1 MFFGGERRDRRCG
14 GSSKFK
20 GVNMAHA
27 GSLEEGVRGNNCHE
41 QLLMCGIQSFSD
53 KKDIITSL
61 VSALDSMCTALS
73 KLNTEVACIA
83 VHEESMFVLGTEK
96 GKVFLNARRELQK
109 EFVKYCTNW
118 NAQLREMEM
127 LKMVADHGRN
137 VQRDL
142 PDPMADVYVLRKMVE
157 EVFAV
162 LYSEALEKSS
172 IVPVPYEKILKDP
185 PFIVVHGLPDGV
197 CFKRPS
203 EYEAH
208 TLKRI
213 LERSNRIRFTVK
225 RSFVEDLQEQ
235 RTCVELDQEIQPGKS
250 TCDFNRESPVAK
262 LSNQDPSNVRT
273 PPQFLYDLPGSR
285 IPVDLNQDLLAT
297 RPTTNFNR
305 ELSPTGASIVMDSN
319 KLPPA
324 RDCADD
330 TGKEGPS
337 GEKSR
342 MLKRKEKEAMQESDC
357 GKNTTGFIGEFS
369 NISQHAHVSKR
380 LLFSIVHDK
389 AEKWN
394 LYIKETEDINILRE
408 CVQILFNSRYA
419 EALGL
424 DHMVPVPYRKIACD
438 PEAVEIIG
446 IPEGIPFKR
455 PCTYGVPK
463 LKRILE
469 SRHKVRFVI
478 KRMFDERVLTG
489 NKQGSKQDGHSPLDE
504 EAHRTMTVDMAPN
517 NHICRS
523 VKMKE
528 SELGPSIDL
537 STLKKVKTEPE
548 DSEIIQITVQDPNAA
563 SEDLSENPTNKAT
576 SKEPKVLAESPSD
589 AEPDKVANQEEQHT
603 VMEEE
608 WNEKIGQLRKQVENL
623 FNRKYGEAIGFS
635 DPVTIPYLKFQ
646 SHPEDLFVDGLPEG
660 IPFRKPNCFGI
671 SNLQKILEV
680 SESIQFIIKRPQL
693 LLEEVQE
700 PCKERMDTGAATQES
715 HDCVKDEATQLKR
728 EIQPVLETPGKAPVK
743 QLTNSDGNKSN
754 NSLNIIEVTI
764 PENYDA
770 KLTRVDIANN
780 LREQVQDLFNR
791 KYGEALGIKY
801 PVQVPYK
808 RIKSN
813 PGSVIIEGLPPGI
826 PFRKPCTFG
835 SQNLERILA
844 VADKIKFTITRP
856 FQGLIPKPGLHI
868 HQPYPQ
874 PVPLA
879 ACVPAKEL
887 QDPQKAKYC
896 WKSEIKTE
904 NAGNAQLVRQHLWR
918 EEAPRRITSL
928 EKAYAALQEDEE
940 ANRLGEKV
948 ILREQ
953 VKELFNEKYGEAL
966 GLNRPVLVPYKLIRD
981 NPGAVEVTGLP
992 DDILFRNPTTYDL
1005 SRLEKILK
1013 ARDRIGMI
1021 IKSQL
1026 QPFAEIC
1033 NEASKSVC
1041 KQEAVHKRKRRR
1053 VSEGSIVPSSSNV
1066 EAGASPNP
1074 VSLVQWPMYLV
1085 DYGAVNMQIQGPV
1098 NF

>member
-1 MFFGGERRDRRCG
+1 
-14 GSSKFK
+14 
-20 GVNMAHA
+20 MAHI
-27 GSLEEGVRGNNCHE
+27 GSLEEGARSNNCHE
-41 QLLMCGIQSFSD
+41 QLLRCGVQSFSD

-73 KLNTEVACIA
+73 KLNTEVTCIA
-83 VHEESMFVLGTEK
+83 VHEETMFVLGTEK
-96 GKVFLNARRELQK
+96 GKLFLNARRELQK

-127 LKMVADHGRN
+127 LKMVAENGRN
-137 VQRDL
+137 VQKDS

-185 PFIVVHGLPDGV
+185 PSIIVHGLPDGV
-197 CFKRPS
+197 SFKRPS

-225 RSFVEDLQEQ
+225 RPCDEDIQELRTRVEQDRE
-235 RTCVELDQEIQPGKS
+235 TQPGKS

-262 LSNQDPSNVRT
+262 LSIQDASNERT

-285 IPVDLNQDLLAT
+285 IPLNLNQDLLTT
-297 RPTTNFNR
+297 RPTTNFNH
-305 ELSPTGASIVMDSN
+305 ELSPTGASVMMDSN

-330 TGKEGPS
+330 T
-337 GEKSR
+337 
-342 MLKRKEKEAMQESDC
+342 
-357 GKNTTGFIGEFS
+357 
-369 NISQHAHVSKR
+369 
-380 LLFSIVHDK
+380 
-389 AEKWN
+389 EKWN

-469 SRHKVRFVI
+469 ARHNVRFVI

-489 NKQGSKQDGHSPLDE
+489 TKYTREGFKQDGHSPLDE
-504 EAHRTMTVDMAPN
+504 ESHRTMTLDMAPK

-528 SELGPSIDL
+528 GETGASIDL
-537 STLKKVKTEPE
+537 STMKQVKTEPE
-548 DSEIIQITVQDPNAA
+548 DSEIIQITVQDPNNA
-563 SEDLSENPTNKAT
+563 SEDLSENLSDKST
-576 SKEPKVLAESPSD
+576 SEELDMLLESPSD
-589 AEPDKVANQEEQHT
+589 AAQDNISNHEEQHM
-603 VMEEE
+603 VKEE
-608 WNEKIGQLRKQVENL
+608 WNEKIIQLRKQVENL
-623 FNRKYGEAIGFS
+623 FNRKYGEATGFS
-635 DPVTIPYLKFQ
+635 DPVKIPYLKFQ
-646 SHPEDLFVDGLPEG
+646 SHPEELFVDGLPEG
-660 IPFRKPNCFGI
+660 IPFRRPNCFGI
-671 SNLQKILEV
+671 TKLEKILEA
-680 SESIQFIIKRPQL
+680 SEAIQFIIKRPQL
-693 LLEEVQE
+693 LLEEDQE
-700 PCKERMDTGAATQES
+700 SCKERKNTIVATQES
-715 HDCVKDEATQLKR
+715 RDCLKDETTQLKR
-728 EIQPVLETPGKAPVK
+728 QIQAETPDKTTVK
-743 QLTNSDGNKSN
+743 HLTNLDGNKSN

-764 PENYDA
+764 PETYDA

-856 FQGLIPKPGLHI
+856 FQGLIPKPGLHT
-868 HQPYPQ
+868 HQSYPH
-874 PVPLA
+874 PVPLT
-879 ACVPAKEL
+879 ACAPTKEF

-904 NAGNAQLVRQHLWR
+904 NAGNTQRK

-953 VKELFNEKYGEAL
+953 VKELFNEKYGDAL

-981 NPGAVEVTGLP
+981 NPDAIEVTGLP

-1013 ARDRIGMI
+1013 ARDRIRMI
-1021 IKSQL
+1021 IKNQL

-1033 NEASKSVC
+1033 NEASKSAS
-1041 KQEAVHKRKRRR
+1041 KQDAMHKRKRRR
-1053 VSEGSIVPSSSNV
+1053 VSEGNIVPSSSNL
-1066 EAGASPNP
+1066 EAGVSPNP

>member
-1 MFFGGERRDRRCG
+1 
-14 GSSKFK
+14 
-20 GVNMAHA
+20 MAQR
-27 GSLEEGVRGNNCHE
+27 GNLEEGARSNNCHE
-41 QLLMCGIQSFSD
+41 QLLTRGVQSLSD
-53 KKDIITSL
+53 KKDIITCL

-73 KLNTEVACIA
+73 KLNAEVACIA
-83 VHEESMFVLGTEK
+83 VHDESTFVLGTEK

-109 EFVKYCTNW
+109 EFVKYCASW
-118 NAQLREMEM
+118 NAQLRGMEM
-127 LKMVADHGRN
+127 LKMVAENGRN
-137 VQRDL
+137 MQRDSL
-142 PDPMADVYVLRKMVE
+142 DPMSDVYVLRKMVE

-162 LYSEALEKSS
+162 LYSEALEKST

-185 PFIVVHGLPDGV
+185 PSIIVHGLPDGI

-225 RSFVEDLQEQ
+225 RSLDEDIQEL
-235 RTCVELDQEIQPGKS
+235 RNCVELNREIQPGKS
-250 TCDFNRESPVAK
+250 VSDFNRESPMAK
-262 LSNQDPSNVRT
+262 LSNHDTSNVRT
-273 PPQFLYDLPGSR
+273 PPQFLYELPGSR
-285 IPVDLNQDLLAT
+285 IPLDLNQELLTA
-297 RPTTNFNR
+297 RPTTNFNH
-305 ELSPTGASIVMDSN
+305 ELSPTGASVVMDSK

-330 TGKEGPS
+330 TGK
-337 GEKSR
+337 
-342 MLKRKEKEAMQESDC
+342 
-357 GKNTTGFIGEFS
+357 NTTGFIGELS
-369 NISQHAHVSKR
+369 NISQHSHVSKR

-438 PEAVEIIG
+438 PDAVEIIG

-469 SRHKVRFVI
+469 ARHKVRFVI

-489 NKQGSKQDGHSPLDE
+489 TKYIREGSKQEGHSPLDE
-504 EAHRTMTVDMAPN
+504 ESHRVMAIDMNPT
-517 NHICRS
+517 NHVCRS
-523 VKMKE
+523 MKIKE
-528 SELGPSIDL
+528 SETGTSLDL

-548 DSEIIQITVQDPNAA
+548 DAEIIQITVQDANT
-563 SEDLSENPTNKAT
+563 SLDDLSENLSDK
-576 SKEPKVLAESPSD
+576 SSSDEPDILVASPSD
-589 AEPDKVANQEEQHT
+589 SVQDDVSNHKDQHV

-608 WNEKIGQLRKQVENL
+608 WKIVQLRKQVENL
-623 FNRKYGEAIGFS
+623 FNRKYAEAMGFS
-635 DPVTIPYLKFQ
+635 DPVKVPYMKFQ
-646 SHPEDLFVDGLPEG
+646 SHPEDLFVDGLPDG
-660 IPFRKPNCFGI
+660 ISFRAPSCFGI
-671 SNLQKILEV
+671 SKLQKILEV
-680 SESIQFIIKRPQL
+680 SENIRFIIKRPQL
-693 LLEEVQE
+693 LLSEVQDM
-700 PCKERMDTGAATQES
+700 CKERTSSGGRRKLEHPEEIHSVTGRTCKLHTDSTEVSPQEPRDS
-715 HDCVKDEATQLKR
+715 VKDEAMQLKR
-728 EIQPVLETPGKAPVK
+728 QIQTGSPLGSRMVCFHSSSEVPDEANAGLVDSATEIPDKATVK
-743 QLTNSDGNKSN
+743 HLTTSDGNKSN

-856 FQGLIPKPGLHI
+856 FQGLIPKP
-868 HQPYPQ
+868 
-874 PVPLA
+874 
-879 ACVPAKEL
+879 
-887 QDPQKAKYC
+887 
-896 WKSEIKTE
+896 
-904 NAGNAQLVRQHLWR
+904 
-918 EEAPRRITSL
+918 APRRITSL

-981 NPGAVEVTGLP
+981 NPEAIEVTGLP
-992 DDILFRNPTTYDL
+992 DDVAFRNPTTYDL
-1005 SRLEKILK
+1005 NRLEKILK
-1013 ARDRIGMI
+1013 VRDRIRMI

-1033 NEASKSVC
+1033 NEASKSAS
-1041 KQEAVHKRKRRR
+1041 KPEAVHKRKRRR
-1053 VSEGSIVPSSSNV
+1053 VSEGNIIPSSSNM
-1066 EAGASPNP
+1066 EAGVSSNP

>member
-1 MFFGGERRDRRCG
+1 
-14 GSSKFK
+14 
-20 GVNMAHA
+20 MAHI
-27 GSLEEGVRGNNCHE
+27 GSLEEGARSNNCHE
-41 QLLMCGIQSFSD
+41 QLLMCGVQSFSD

-83 VHEESMFVLGTEK
+83 VHEETMFVLGTEK
-96 GKVFLNARRELQK
+96 GKLFLNARRELQK

-127 LKMVADHGRN
+127 LKMVTDNGRN
-137 VQRDL
+137 VQRDS
-142 PDPMADVYVLRKMVE
+142 PDPMADIYVLRKMVE

-172 IVPVPYEKILKDP
+172 IVPVPYEKILRDP
-185 PFIVVHGLPDGV
+185 PSIMVHGLPDGV
-197 CFKRPS
+197 SFKRPS

-225 RSFVEDLQEQ
+225 RSFDEDLQEL
-235 RTCVELDQEIQPGKS
+235 RTRVDQDREIQPGKS

-262 LSNQDPSNVRT
+262 LANQDTSNVRT

-285 IPVDLNQDLLAT
+285 IPLDLNQDLLAT
-297 RPTTNFNR
+297 RPTTNFNHD
-305 ELSPTGASIVMDSN
+305 LSHTGASIVMDSN

-330 TGKEGPS
+330 T
-337 GEKSR
+337 
-342 MLKRKEKEAMQESDC
+342 
-357 GKNTTGFIGEFS
+357 
-369 NISQHAHVSKR
+369 
-380 LLFSIVHDK
+380 
-389 AEKWN
+389 EKWN

-469 SRHKVRFVI
+469 ARHKVRFVI

-489 NKQGSKQDGHSPLDE
+489 TKYIREGSKPDSQSPVDE
-504 EAHRTMTVDMAPN
+504 EPHRTTTLDVAPK

-523 VKMKE
+523 MKMKE
-528 SELGPSIDL
+528 SETGTSIDL
-537 STLKKVKTEPE
+537 STMKKVKTEPE
-548 DSEIIQITVQDPNAA
+548 DSEIIQITVQDPNTA
-563 SEDLSENPTNKAT
+563 SEDLSENLSDKST
-576 SKEPKVLAESPSD
+576 SEEPSVLLESPLD
-589 AEPDKVANQEEQHT
+589 AAQDNVSNHEDQHM
-603 VMEEE
+603 VLKEE
-608 WNEKIGQLRKQVENL
+608 WNEKILQLRKQVENL
-623 FNRKYGEAIGFS
+623 FNRKYGEAMGFS
-635 DPVTIPYLKFQ
+635 DPVKIPYLKFQ
-646 SHPEDLFVDGLPEG
+646 SHPEELFVDGLPEG
-660 IPFRKPNCFGI
+660 IPFRRPNCFGI
-671 SNLQKILEV
+671 SKLQKILEA
-680 SESIQFIIKRPQL
+680 SEGIHFIIKRPQL
-693 LLEEVQE
+693 LLEGQE
-700 PCKERMDTGAATQES
+700 SCKEKKNTVATTQES
-715 HDCVKDEATQLKR
+715 HDCLKDEATQLKR
-728 EIQPVLETPGKAPVK
+728 QIQTETPDKTTVK
-743 QLTNSDGNKSN
+743 HLTNSDGNKSN

-856 FQGLIPKPGLHI
+856 FQGLIPKPGLHT
-868 HQPYPQ
+868 HQPYPH

-879 ACVPAKEL
+879 ACIPPKEF
-887 QDPQKAKYC
+887 QDPQKPKYC

-904 NAGNAQLVRQHLWR
+904 NAGNPQRK

-981 NPGAVEVTGLP
+981 NPDAVEVTGLP

-1013 ARDRIGMI
+1013 VRDRIRMT

-1033 NEASKSVC
+1033 NEASKSAS
-1041 KQEAVHKRKRRR
+1041 KQDAVHKRKRRR
-1053 VSEGSIVPSSSNV
+1053 VSEGNIVPSSSNM
-1066 EAGASPNP
+1066 EAGVSPNP

>member
-1 MFFGGERRDRRCG
+1 
-14 GSSKFK
+14 
-20 GVNMAHA
+20 MAHI
-27 GSLEEGVRGNNCHE
+27 GSLEEGARSNNCHDH
-41 QLLMCGIQSFSD
+41 LQSFRD

-83 VHEESMFVLGTEK
+83 VHEETMFVLGTEK
-96 GKVFLNARRELQK
+96 GKLFLNARRELQK
-109 EFVKYCTNW
+109 EFVKYCTANW
-118 NAQLREMEM
+118 NAHLREMEM
-127 LKMVADHGRN
+127 LKMVTDNGRS
-137 VQRDL
+137 VQRDSL
-142 PDPMADVYVLRKMVE
+142 DPMTDVFVLRKMVE

-185 PFIVVHGLPDGV
+185 PSVVVHGLPDGV
-197 CFKRPS
+197 SFKRPS

-213 LERSNRIRFTVK
+213 LERSNRIRFILK
-225 RSFVEDLQEQ
+225 RSIDEDLQEV
-235 RTCVELDQEIQPGKS
+235 RTHVDRDREIQPGKS

-262 LSNQDPSNVRT
+262 VSNQDASNGRT

-285 IPVDLNQDLLAT
+285 IPLDLNQDLLT
-297 RPTTNFNR
+297 MRPTANLNHG
-305 ELSPTGASIVMDSN
+305 LSPTGASIMMDSN
-319 KLPPA
+319 KLTPA

-330 TGKEGPS
+330 TGK
-337 GEKSR
+337 
-342 MLKRKEKEAMQESDC
+342 
-357 GKNTTGFIGEFS
+357 NTTGFIGELS
-369 NISQHAHVSKR
+369 NISQHSHVSKR

-469 SRHKVRFVI
+469 ARHKVRFVI

-489 NKQGSKQDGHSPLDE
+489 NKYIRDGSKPDSHSPLDE
-504 EAHRTMTVDMAPN
+504 ESHRTIALDMTPK

-528 SELGPSIDL
+528 GETGASIDL
-537 STLKKVKTEPE
+537 STMKKVKTEPE
-548 DSEIIQITVQDPNAA
+548 DSEIIQITVQDPHTT
-563 SEDLSENPTNKAT
+563 SEDISENLSAKSP
-576 SKEPKVLAESPSD
+576 SEEPSILLESPSD
-589 AEPDKVANQEEQHT
+589 AAQDNASNHEDQH
-603 VMEEE
+603 VLVKEE
-608 WNEKIGQLRKQVENL
+608 WNEKITQLRKQVEIL
-623 FNRKYGEAIGFS
+623 FDRKYGEAMGLS
-635 DPVTIPYLKFQ
+635 DPVKIPYLKFQ
-646 SHPEDLFVDGLPEG
+646 SHPEELLVDGLPDG
-660 IPFRKPNCFGI
+660 IPFRRPNCFGI
-671 SNLQKILEV
+671 SKLQKILEA
-680 SESIQFIIKRPQL
+680 SEGIQFIIKKPQL
-693 LLEEVQE
+693 LLEGQESCKEKKNAVATTQE
-700 PCKERMDTGAATQES
+700 PRDY
-715 HDCVKDEATQLKR
+715 VKGEATQLKR
-728 EIQPVLETPGKAPVK
+728 QIQTETPDKTTVK
-743 QLTNSDGNKSN
+743 YLTNSDGNKVN

-856 FQGLIPKPGLHI
+856 FQGLIPKPGLHT
-868 HQPYPQ
+868 HQPYPH

-887 QDPQKAKYC
+887 QDPQKAKCC

-904 NAGNAQLVRQHLWR
+904 NAGNTQRN

-981 NPGAVEVTGLP
+981 NPDAIEVTGLP

-1005 SRLEKILK
+1005 SRLEKILTV
-1013 ARDRIGMI
+1013 RDRIRMT

-1033 NEASKSVC
+1033 NEASKSAS
-1041 KQEAVHKRKRRR
+1041 KQDAVHKRKRRR
-1053 VSEGSIVPSSSNV
+1053 VSEGSIVPSSSNM
-1066 EAGASPNP
+1066 EAGVSPNP
-1074 VSLVQWPMYLV
+1074 VPLVQWPMYLV

>member
-1 MFFGGERRDRRCG
+1 
-14 GSSKFK
+14 
-20 GVNMAHA
+20 MAHI
-27 GSLEEGVRGNNCHE
+27 GSLEEGARSNNCHE
-41 QLLMCGIQSFSD
+41 QLLMCGVQSFSD

-83 VHEESMFVLGTEK
+83 VHEETMFVLGTEK
-96 GKVFLNARRELQK
+96 GKLFLNARRELQK

-127 LKMVADHGRN
+127 LKMVTDNGRN
-137 VQRDL
+137 VQRDS
-142 PDPMADVYVLRKMVE
+142 PDPMADIYVLRKMVE

-172 IVPVPYEKILKDP
+172 IVPVPYEKILRDP
-185 PFIVVHGLPDGV
+185 PSIMVHGLPDGV
-197 CFKRPS
+197 SFKRPS

-225 RSFVEDLQEQ
+225 RSFDEDLQEL
-235 RTCVELDQEIQPGKS
+235 RTRVDQDREIQPGKS

-262 LSNQDPSNVRT
+262 LANQDTSNVRT

-285 IPVDLNQDLLAT
+285 IPLDLNQDLLAT
-297 RPTTNFNR
+297 RPTTNFNHD
-305 ELSPTGASIVMDSN
+305 LSHTGASIVMDSN

-330 TGKEGPS
+330 TGKS
-337 GEKSR
+337 
-342 MLKRKEKEAMQESDC
+342 
-357 GKNTTGFIGEFS
+357 TTGFIGELS
-369 NISQHAHVSKR
+369 NISQHSHVSKR
-380 LLFSIVHDK
+380 LLFSIIHDK

-469 SRHKVRFVI
+469 ARHKVRFVI

-489 NKQGSKQDGHSPLDE
+489 TKYIREGSKPDSQSPVDE
-504 EAHRTMTVDMAPN
+504 EPHRTTTLDVAPK

-523 VKMKE
+523 MKMKE
-528 SELGPSIDL
+528 SETGTSIDL
-537 STLKKVKTEPE
+537 STMKKVKTEPE
-548 DSEIIQITVQDPNAA
+548 DSEIIQITVQDPNTA
-563 SEDLSENPTNKAT
+563 SEDLSENLSDKST
-576 SKEPKVLAESPSD
+576 SEEPSVLLESPLD
-589 AEPDKVANQEEQHT
+589 AAQDNVSNHEDQHM
-603 VMEEE
+603 VLKEE
-608 WNEKIGQLRKQVENL
+608 WNEKILQLRKQVENL
-623 FNRKYGEAIGFS
+623 FNRKYGEAMGFS
-635 DPVTIPYLKFQ
+635 DPVKIPYLKFQ
-646 SHPEDLFVDGLPEG
+646 SHPEELFVDGLPEG
-660 IPFRKPNCFGI
+660 IPFRRPNCFGI
-671 SNLQKILEV
+671 SKLQKILEA
-680 SESIQFIIKRPQL
+680 SEGIHFIIKRPQL
-693 LLEEVQE
+693 LLEGQE
-700 PCKERMDTGAATQES
+700 SCKEKKNTVATTQES
-715 HDCVKDEATQLKR
+715 HDCLKDEATQLKR
-728 EIQPVLETPGKAPVK
+728 QIQTETPDKTTVK
-743 QLTNSDGNKSN
+743 HLTNSDGNKSN

-856 FQGLIPKPGLHI
+856 FQGLIPKP
-868 HQPYPQ
+868 
-874 PVPLA
+874 
-879 ACVPAKEL
+879 
-887 QDPQKAKYC
+887 
-896 WKSEIKTE
+896 
-904 NAGNAQLVRQHLWR
+904 
-918 EEAPRRITSL
+918 APRRITSL

-981 NPGAVEVTGLP
+981 NPDAVEVTGLP

-1013 ARDRIGMI
+1013 VRDRIRMT

-1033 NEASKSVC
+1033 NEASKSAS
-1041 KQEAVHKRKRRR
+1041 KQDAVHKRKRRR
-1053 VSEGSIVPSSSNV
+1053 VSEGNIVPSSSNM
-1066 EAGASPNP
+1066 EAGVSPNP

>member
-1 MFFGGERRDRRCG
+1 
-14 GSSKFK
+14 
-20 GVNMAHA
+20 MAHI
-27 GSLEEGVRGNNCHE
+27 GSLEEGARSNNCHE
-41 QLLMCGIQSFSD
+41 QLLMCGVQSFSD

-83 VHEESMFVLGTEK
+83 VHEETMFVLGTEK
-96 GKVFLNARRELQK
+96 GKLFLNARRELQK

-127 LKMVADHGRN
+127 LKMVTDNGRN
-137 VQRDL
+137 VQRDS
-142 PDPMADVYVLRKMVE
+142 PDPMADIYVLRKMVE

-172 IVPVPYEKILKDP
+172 IVPVPYEKILRDP
-185 PFIVVHGLPDGV
+185 PSIMVHGLPDGV
-197 CFKRPS
+197 SFKRPS

-225 RSFVEDLQEQ
+225 RSFDEDLQEL
-235 RTCVELDQEIQPGKS
+235 RTRVDQDREIQPGKS

-262 LSNQDPSNVRT
+262 LANQDTSNVRT

-285 IPVDLNQDLLAT
+285 IPLDLNQDLLAT
-297 RPTTNFNR
+297 RPTTNFNHD
-305 ELSPTGASIVMDSN
+305 LSHTGASIVMDSN

-330 TGKEGPS
+330 T
-337 GEKSR
+337 
-342 MLKRKEKEAMQESDC
+342 
-357 GKNTTGFIGEFS
+357 
-369 NISQHAHVSKR
+369 
-380 LLFSIVHDK
+380 
-389 AEKWN
+389 EKWN

-469 SRHKVRFVI
+469 ARHKVRFVI
-478 KRMFDERVLTG
+478 KRMFDERVLTEG
-489 NKQGSKQDGHSPLDE
+489 PCYDWSFEPQQSFGTKYIREGSKPDSQSPVDE
-504 EAHRTMTVDMAPN
+504 EPHRTTTLDVAPK

-523 VKMKE
+523 MKMKE
-528 SELGPSIDL
+528 SETGTSIDL
-537 STLKKVKTEPE
+537 STMKKVKTEPE
-548 DSEIIQITVQDPNAA
+548 DSEIIQITVQDPNTA
-563 SEDLSENPTNKAT
+563 SEDLSENLSDKST
-576 SKEPKVLAESPSD
+576 SEEPSVLLESPLD
-589 AEPDKVANQEEQHT
+589 AAQDNVSNHEDQHM
-603 VMEEE
+603 VLKEE
-608 WNEKIGQLRKQVENL
+608 WNEKILQLRKQVENL
-623 FNRKYGEAIGFS
+623 FNRKYGEAMGFS
-635 DPVTIPYLKFQ
+635 DPVKIPYLKFQ
-646 SHPEDLFVDGLPEG
+646 SHPEELFVDGLPEG
-660 IPFRKPNCFGI
+660 IPFRRPNCFGI
-671 SNLQKILEV
+671 SKLQKILEA
-680 SESIQFIIKRPQL
+680 SEGIHFIIKRPQL
-693 LLEEVQE
+693 LLEGQE
-700 PCKERMDTGAATQES
+700 SCKEKKNTVATTQES
-715 HDCVKDEATQLKR
+715 HDCLKDEATQLKR
-728 EIQPVLETPGKAPVK
+728 QIQTETPDKTTVK
-743 QLTNSDGNKSN
+743 HLTNSDGNKSN

-856 FQGLIPKPGLHI
+856 FQGLIPKPGLHT
-868 HQPYPQ
+868 HQPYPH

-879 ACVPAKEL
+879 ACIPPKEF
-887 QDPQKAKYC
+887 QDPQKPKYC

-904 NAGNAQLVRQHLWR
+904 NAGNPQRK

-981 NPGAVEVTGLP
+981 NPDAVEVTGLP

-1013 ARDRIGMI
+1013 VRDRIRMT

-1033 NEASKSVC
+1033 NEASKSAS
-1041 KQEAVHKRKRRR
+1041 KQDAVHKRKRRR
-1053 VSEGSIVPSSSNV
+1053 VSEGNIVPSSSNM
-1066 EAGASPNP
+1066 EAGVSPNP

>member
-1 MFFGGERRDRRCG
+1 MANVGNLEDRGR
-14 GSSKFK
+14 
-20 GVNMAHA
+20 ND
-27 GSLEEGVRGNNCHE
+27 
-41 QLLMCGIQSFSD
+41 QLLMCGVQSFSER
-53 KKDIITSL
+53 KDIISSL
-61 VSALDSMCTALS
+61 VSALDSMCKALS
-73 KLNTEVACIA
+73 KLNAEVACIA
-83 VHEESMFVLGTEK
+83 VHEESTFVLGTEK
-96 GKVFLNARRELQK
+96 GRVFLNARRELQK
-109 EFVKYCTNW
+109 EFVKYCTANW

-127 LKMVADHGRN
+127 LKMVTDNGRN
-137 VQRDL
+137 VQRDS
-142 PDPMADVYVLRKMVE
+142 PDPMADIYVLRKMVE

-162 LYSEALEKSS
+162 LYSEALGKAS
-172 IVPVPYEKILKDP
+172 IVPVPYEKILRDSAP
-185 PFIVVHGLPDGV
+185 ILVHGLPEGV
-197 CFKRPS
+197 SFKRPT

-225 RSFVEDLQEQ
+225 RPFEDSVRET
-235 RTCVELDQEIQPGKS
+235 RFCAEPSWETSAGKS
-250 TCDFNRESPVAK
+250 S
-262 LSNQDPSNVRT
+262 SDPSPENPATKQSNCDSSTART
-273 PPQFLYDLPGSR
+273 PPQFLYDFPGSR
-285 IPVDLNQDLLAT
+285 IPLDLNQDFLAL
-297 RPTTNFNR
+297 R
-305 ELSPTGASIVMDSN
+305 SSGSSAASEPRSSTATDGT
-319 KLPPA
+319 KLTPA

-330 TGKEGPS
+330 TGKKTS
-337 GEKSR
+337 GF
-342 MLKRKEKEAMQESDC
+342 
-357 GKNTTGFIGEFS
+357 NGELN
-369 NISQHAHVSKR
+369 NISQHSHVSKW

-438 PEAVEIIG
+438 PEAVDIIG

-469 SRHKVRFVI
+469 ARHKIRFVI
-478 KRMFDERVLTG
+478 KRMFDERVLTEG
-489 NKQGSKQDGHSPLDE
+489 PCYDRGFEPQHSVGAKYIRDVSKQDSRSTSDE
-504 EAHRTMTVDMAPN
+504 ETHRTALDLGFG
-517 NHICRS
+517 NHGCWS
-523 VKMKE
+523 VKVKE
-528 SELGPSIDL
+528 SEPGPSLDL
-537 STLKKVKTEPE
+537 LSMKRVKTEPE
-548 DSEIIQITVQDPNAA
+548 DAEIIQITVQDPSAG
-563 SEDLSENPTNKAT
+563 SEDLSESLSDKST
-576 SKEPKVLAESPSD
+576 SE
-589 AEPDKVANQEEQHT
+589 EPDLLLDTHSDLAQDDVSSHEDLQMTVEED
-603 VMEEE
+603 
-608 WNEKIGQLRKQVENL
+608 WNEKIVQLRKQVENL
-623 FNRKYGEAIGFS
+623 FSRKYGEAMGFP
-635 DPVTIPYLKFQ
+635 DPVKVPYLKFQ
-646 SHPEDLFVDGLPEG
+646 SHPEDLCVDGLPDG
-660 IPFRKPNCFGI
+660 IPFRRPSCLGTSK
-671 SNLQKILEV
+671 LQKILA
-680 SESIQFIIKRPQL
+680 ESDNIQFVIKRPEL
-693 LLEEVQE
+693 LLEEDTE
-700 PCKERMDTGAATQES
+700 SSKERTSAAAVTVPKKERECVREETTQGNRQSCSDKADKAE
-715 HDCVKDEATQLKR
+715 VKPLC
-728 EIQPVLETPGKAPVK
+728 
-743 QLTNSDGNKSN
+743 NSDGIKSN
-754 NSLNIIEVTI
+754 NSLNSIEVTI
-764 PENYDA
+764 PETFDA

-856 FQGLIPKPGLHI
+856 FQGLIPKP
-868 HQPYPQ
+868 
-874 PVPLA
+874 
-879 ACVPAKEL
+879 
-887 QDPQKAKYC
+887 
-896 WKSEIKTE
+896 
-904 NAGNAQLVRQHLWR
+904 
-918 EEAPRRITSL
+918 APRRITSL

-981 NPGAVEVTGLP
+981 NPEAIEVTGLP
-992 DDILFRNPTTYDL
+992 DEILFRNPTTYDL

-1013 ARDRIGMI
+1013 ARDRIRMI

-1033 NEASKSVC
+1033 NEASKSAS
-1041 KQEAVHKRKRRR
+1041 KQDTAHRRKRRR
-1053 VSEGSIVPSSSNV
+1053 VSEGNIVPSSSGV
-1066 EAGASPNP
+1066 EPGAPPNP

-1098 NF
+1098 NY

>member
-1 MFFGGERRDRRCG
+1 
-14 GSSKFK
+14 
-20 GVNMAHA
+20 VNMAHI
-27 GSLEEGVRGNNCHE
+27 GSLEEGTRSNNCHE
-41 QLLMCGIQSFSD
+41 QLLMCGVQSFSD

-83 VHEESMFVLGTEK
+83 VHEETMYVLGTEK
-96 GKVFLNARRELQK
+96 GKLFLNARRELQK
-109 EFVKYCTNW
+109 EFVKYCTANW

-127 LKMVADHGRN
+127 LKMVTDNSRN
-137 VQRDL
+137 VQRES

-185 PFIVVHGLPDGV
+185 PSIVVHGLPDGV
-197 CFKRPS
+197 SFKPPS

-225 RSFVEDLQEQ
+225 RSFEEDLQEL
-235 RTCVELDQEIQPGKS
+235 RPCVDREIQPGKS

-262 LSNQDPSNVRT
+262 LSNQDASNVRM

-285 IPVDLNQDLLAT
+285 IPLDLNQDLLAA
-297 RPTTNFNR
+297 RPTTNFNHD
-305 ELSPTGASIVMDSN
+305 LSPTGASITMDSN

-330 TGKEGPS
+330 T
-337 GEKSR
+337 
-342 MLKRKEKEAMQESDC
+342 
-357 GKNTTGFIGEFS
+357 
-369 NISQHAHVSKR
+369 
-380 LLFSIVHDK
+380 
-389 AEKWN
+389 EKWN

-469 SRHKVRFVI
+469 ARHKVRFVI

-489 NKQGSKQDGHSPLDE
+489 TKYIREGSKQESQSPLDE
-504 EAHRTMTVDMAPN
+504 ESHRTALLDMTPK
-517 NHICRS
+517 NHVCRS
-523 VKMKE
+523 MKIKE
-528 SELGPSIDL
+528 NETGTSIDL
-537 STLKKVKTEPE
+537 TTMKKVKTEPE
-548 DSEIIQITVQDPNAA
+548 DSEIIQITVQDSSTA
-563 SEDLSENPTNKAT
+563 SDDLSESLSDKST
-576 SKEPKVLAESPSD
+576 SEEHSVLLESPSD
-589 AEPDKVANQEEQHT
+589 SAQDNVSNHEDQHM
-603 VMEEE
+603 VLKEE
-608 WNEKIGQLRKQVENL
+608 WNEKILQLRKQVENL
-623 FNRKYGEAIGFS
+623 FNRK
-635 DPVTIPYLKFQ
+635 
-646 SHPEDLFVDGLPEG
+646 
-660 IPFRKPNCFGI
+660 
-671 SNLQKILEV
+671 
-680 SESIQFIIKRPQL
+680 PQL
-693 LLEEVQE
+693 LLEGQE
-700 PCKERMDTGAATQES
+700 SCKDGQNSLAATQES
-715 HDCVKDEATQLKR
+715 HDCLKEEATPPKR
-728 EIQPVLETPGKAPVK
+728 QIQSETPDNTPV
-743 QLTNSDGNKSN
+743 TNSDGNKSN

-844 VADKIKFTITRP
+844 MADKIKFTITRP
-856 FQGLIPKPGLHI
+856 FQGLIPKPGLHS
-868 HQPYPQ
+868 HQSYPH
-874 PVPLA
+874 PVPLD
-879 ACVPAKEL
+879 ACAPPKEF
-887 QDPQKAKYC
+887 QDPQKPKYD
-896 WKSEIKTE
+896 WKSEIKPE
-904 NAGNAQLVRQHLWR
+904 NAGNPQRK

-981 NPGAVEVTGLP
+981 NPDAIEVTGLP

-1013 ARDRIGMI
+1013 VQDRIMMT
-1021 IKSQL
+1021 IKSPL

-1033 NEASKSVC
+1033 NEASKSAS
-1041 KQEAVHKRKRRR
+1041 KQDVAHKRKRRR
-1053 VSEGSIVPSSSNV
+1053 VSEGNIVPSSSNM
-1066 EAGASPNP
+1066 EAGVSPNP

>member
-1 MFFGGERRDRRCG
+1 
-14 GSSKFK
+14 
-20 GVNMAHA
+20 MAHI
-27 GSLEEGVRGNNCHE
+27 GSLEEGARSNNCHE
-41 QLLMCGIQSFSD
+41 QLLMCGVQSFSD

-83 VHEESMFVLGTEK
+83 VHEETMFVLGTEK
-96 GKVFLNARRELQK
+96 GKLFLNARRELQK
-109 EFVKYCTNW
+109 EFVKYC
-118 NAQLREMEM
+118 
-127 LKMVADHGRN
+127 
-137 VQRDL
+137 
-142 PDPMADVYVLRKMVE
+142 
-157 EVFAV
+157 
-162 LYSEALEKSS
+162 SEALEKSS
-172 IVPVPYEKILKDP
+172 IVPVPYEKILRDP
-185 PFIVVHGLPDGV
+185 PSIVVHGLPDGV
-197 CFKRPS
+197 SFKRPS

-213 LERSNRIRFTVK
+213 LERSNRIRFIVK
-225 RSFVEDLQEQ
+225 RSFDEDLQEL
-235 RTCVELDQEIQPGKS
+235 RTRVDQDREIQPGKS

-262 LSNQDPSNVRT
+262 LANQDTSNVRT

-285 IPVDLNQDLLAT
+285 IPLDLNQDLLAT
-297 RPTTNFNR
+297 RPTTNFNHD
-305 ELSPTGASIVMDSN
+305 LSHTGASIMMDSN
-319 KLPPA
+319 KLPAA

-330 TGKEGPS
+330 TGK
-337 GEKSR
+337 
-342 MLKRKEKEAMQESDC
+342 
-357 GKNTTGFIGEFS
+357 NTTGLIGELS
-369 NISQHAHVSKR
+369 NISQHSHVSKR
-380 LLFSIVHDK
+380 LLFSIIHDK

-469 SRHKVRFVI
+469 ARHKVRFVI
-478 KRMFDERVLTG
+478 KRMFDERVLTEG
-489 NKQGSKQDGHSPLDE
+489 PCYDWSFEPQQSFGTKYIREGSKPDSQSPVDE
-504 EAHRTMTVDMAPN
+504 EPHRTTTLDVAPK

-523 VKMKE
+523 MKMKE
-528 SELGPSIDL
+528 SETGTSIDL
-537 STLKKVKTEPE
+537 STMKKVKTEPE
-548 DSEIIQITVQDPNAA
+548 DSEIIQITVQDPNTA
-563 SEDLSENPTNKAT
+563 SEDLSENLSDKST
-576 SKEPKVLAESPSD
+576 SEEPNVLLESPSD
-589 AEPDKVANQEEQHT
+589 AAQDNVSNHEDQHM
-603 VMEEE
+603 VLKEE
-608 WNEKIGQLRKQVENL
+608 WNEKIIQLRKQVENL
-623 FNRKYGEAIGFS
+623 FNRKYGEAMGFS
-635 DPVTIPYLKFQ
+635 DPVKIPYLKFQ
-646 SHPEDLFVDGLPEG
+646 SHPEELFVDGLPEG
-660 IPFRKPNCFGI
+660 IPFRRPNCFGI
-671 SNLQKILEV
+671 SKLQKILEA
-680 SESIQFIIKRPQL
+680 SEGIHFIIKRPQL
-693 LLEEVQE
+693 LLEGQE
-700 PCKERMDTGAATQES
+700 SCKEKKNTVAATQES
-715 HDCVKDEATQLKR
+715 HDCLKDEATQLKR
-728 EIQPVLETPGKAPVK
+728 QIQTETPDKTTVK
-743 QLTNSDGNKSN
+743 HLTNSDGNKSN

-856 FQGLIPKPGLHI
+856 FQGLIPKPGLHT
-868 HQPYPQ
+868 HQPYPH

-879 ACVPAKEL
+879 ACIPPKEF
-887 QDPQKAKYC
+887 QDPQKPKYS

-904 NAGNAQLVRQHLWR
+904 NAGNPQRK

-981 NPGAVEVTGLP
+981 NPDAIEVTGLP

-1013 ARDRIGMI
+1013 VRERIRMT

-1033 NEASKSVC
+1033 NEASKSAS
-1041 KQEAVHKRKRRR
+1041 KQDAVHKRKRRR
-1053 VSEGSIVPSSSNV
+1053 VSEGNIVPSSSNM
-1066 EAGASPNP
+1066 EAGVSPNP

>member
-1 MFFGGERRDRRCG
+1 
-14 GSSKFK
+14 
-20 GVNMAHA
+20 MAHI
-27 GSLEEGVRGNNCHE
+27 GSLEEGTRSNNCHE
-41 QLLMCGIQSFSD
+41 QLLMCGVQSFSD

-83 VHEESMFVLGTEK
+83 VHEETMYVLGTEK
-96 GKVFLNARRELQK
+96 GKLFLNARRELQK
-109 EFVKYCTNW
+109 EFVKYCTANW

-127 LKMVADHGRN
+127 LKMVTDNGRN
-137 VQRDL
+137 VQRDS

-185 PFIVVHGLPDGV
+185 PSIVVHGLPDGV
-197 CFKRPS
+197 SFKRPS

-225 RSFVEDLQEQ
+225 RSFEEDLQEL
-235 RTCVELDQEIQPGKS
+235 RTCVDREIQPGKS

-262 LSNQDPSNVRT
+262 LSNQDASNVRM

-285 IPVDLNQDLLAT
+285 IPLDLNQDLLAA
-297 RPTTNFNR
+297 RPTTNFNHD
-305 ELSPTGASIVMDSN
+305 LSPTGASIMMDSN
-319 KLPPA
+319 KLPAA

-330 TGKEGPS
+330 T
-337 GEKSR
+337 
-342 MLKRKEKEAMQESDC
+342 
-357 GKNTTGFIGEFS
+357 
-369 NISQHAHVSKR
+369 
-380 LLFSIVHDK
+380 
-389 AEKWN
+389 EKWN
-394 LYIKETEDINILRE
+394 MYIKETEDINILRE

-469 SRHKVRFVI
+469 ARHKVRFVI

-489 NKQGSKQDGHSPLDE
+489 TKYIREGSKQESQSPLDE
-504 EAHRTMTVDMAPN
+504 ESHRTALLDMAPK

-523 VKMKE
+523 MKIKE
-528 SELGPSIDL
+528 NETGTSIDL
-537 STLKKVKTEPE
+537 TTMKKVKTEPE
-548 DSEIIQITVQDPNAA
+548 DSEIIQITVQDSSTA
-563 SEDLSENPTNKAT
+563 SDDLSESLSDKST
-576 SKEPKVLAESPSD
+576 SEEHSILLESPSD
-589 AEPDKVANQEEQHT
+589 SAQDNVSNHEDQHM
-603 VMEEE
+603 VLKEE
-608 WNEKIGQLRKQVENL
+608 WNEKILQLRKQVENL
-623 FNRKYGEAIGFS
+623 FNRKYGEAMGFS
-635 DPVTIPYLKFQ
+635 DSVKVPYLKFQ
-646 SHPEDLFVDGLPEG
+646 SHPEELFVDGLPEG
-660 IPFRKPNCFGI
+660 IPFRRPNCFGI
-671 SNLQKILEV
+671 SKLQKILEA
-680 SESIQFIIKRPQL
+680 SEDIQFIIKRPQL
-693 LLEEVQE
+693 LLEGQE
-700 PCKERMDTGAATQES
+700 SCKDGQNSLAATQAS
-715 HDCVKDEATQLKR
+715 HDCLKEEGTPPKR
-728 EIQPVLETPGKAPVK
+728 QIQTEIPDKTPVK
-743 QLTNSDGNKSN
+743 HLTNSDGNKSN

-844 VADKIKFTITRP
+844 MADKIKFTITRP
-856 FQGLIPKPGLHI
+856 FQGLIPKP
-868 HQPYPQ
+868 
-874 PVPLA
+874 
-879 ACVPAKEL
+879 
-887 QDPQKAKYC
+887 
-896 WKSEIKTE
+896 
-904 NAGNAQLVRQHLWR
+904 
-918 EEAPRRITSL
+918 APRRITSL

-981 NPGAVEVTGLP
+981 NPDAIEVTGLP

-1013 ARDRIGMI
+1013 VRDRIMMT
-1021 IKSQL
+1021 IKSPL

-1033 NEASKSVC
+1033 NEASKSAS
-1041 KQEAVHKRKRRR
+1041 KQDAAHKRKRRR
-1053 VSEGSIVPSSSNV
+1053 VSEGNIVPSSSNM
-1066 EAGASPNP
+1066 EASVSPNP
-1074 VSLVQWPMYLV
+1074 VPLVQWPMYLV

>member
-1 MFFGGERRDRRCG
+1 
-14 GSSKFK
+14 
-20 GVNMAHA
+20 MAHI
-27 GSLEEGVRGNNCHE
+27 GSLEEGARSNNCHE
-41 QLLMCGIQSFSD
+41 QLLMCGVQSFSD

-127 LKMVADHGRN
+127 LKMVADNGRN
-137 VQRDL
+137 VQRDS

-162 LYSEALEKSS
+162 LYSEALGKSS

-185 PFIVVHGLPDGV
+185 PSIVVHGLPDGV

-225 RSFVEDLQEQ
+225 RSFEDDLQEL
-235 RTCVELDQEIQPGKS
+235 RTCGELNREIQPGKS

-262 LSNQDPSNVRT
+262 LSNQDANNVRT

-285 IPVDLNQDLLAT
+285 IPLDLNQNLLAT
-297 RPTTNFNR
+297 RPTTNFNH
-305 ELSPTGASIVMDSN
+305 ELPPIGASIMMDSN

-330 TGKEGPS
+330 TGK
-337 GEKSR
+337 K
-342 MLKRKEKEAMQESDC
+342 
-357 GKNTTGFIGEFS
+357 TTGFIGELS
-369 NISQHAHVSKR
+369 NISQHSHVSKR

-469 SRHKVRFVI
+469 ARHKVRFVI
-478 KRMFDERVLTG
+478 KRMFDERVLTEG
-489 NKQGSKQDGHSPLDE
+489 PCYDRTFEPQQTIGTKYIREGSKQDGHSPLDE
-504 EAHRTMTVDMAPN
+504 EPHRTMTLDMAPN
-517 NHICRS
+517 NHVCRS
-523 VKMKE
+523 MKMKE
-528 SELGPSIDL
+528 IEMGTSIDL
-537 STLKKVKTEPE
+537 STMKKVKTEPE

-563 SEDLSENPTNKAT
+563 SEDLSENLSDKST
-576 SKEPKVLAESPSD
+576 SEEPDLLLESPSD
-589 AEPDKVANQEEQHT
+589 AAPDDVSNHEDQHM
-603 VMEEE
+603 VVEEE
-608 WNEKIGQLRKQVENL
+608 WKEKIVQLRKQVENL
-623 FNRKYGEAIGFS
+623 FNRKYGEAMGFS
-635 DPVTIPYLKFQ
+635 DPVKIPYLKFQ

-660 IPFRKPNCFGI
+660 IPFRRPNCFGI
-671 SNLQKILEV
+671 SKLQKILEA
-680 SESIQFIIKRPQL
+680 SEGIQFIIKRPQL
-693 LLEEVQE
+693 LLEES
-700 PCKERMDTGAATQES
+700 CKERTNTGAATQES
-715 HDCVKDEATQLKR
+715 RDCVKDEATQLKR
-728 EIQPVLETPGKAPVK
+728 QIQAETPDKATVK
-743 QLTNSDGNKSN
+743 HLTNSDVNKSN

-856 FQGLIPKPGLHI
+856 FQGLIPKPGLHT
-868 HQPYPQ
+868 HQIYPH
-874 PVPLA
+874 PVSLA
-879 ACVPAKEL
+879 ACVPTKEF

-904 NAGNAQLVRQHLWR
+904 NAGNTQLVRQHLWR

-981 NPGAVEVTGLP
+981 NPDAIEVTGLP

-1013 ARDRIGMI
+1013 ARDRIRMI

-1033 NEASKSVC
+1033 NEASKSAS
-1041 KQEAVHKRKRRR
+1041 KQDAVHKQKRRR
-1053 VSEGSIVPSSSNV
+1053 VSEGNVVPSSSNM
-1066 EAGASPNP
+1066 EAGVSPNP

>member
-1 MFFGGERRDRRCG
+1 
-14 GSSKFK
+14 
-20 GVNMAHA
+20 MAQR
-27 GSLEEGVRGNNCHE
+27 GSLEEGARSNNCHE
-41 QLLMCGIQSFSD
+41 QLLMCGVQSLSD

-73 KLNTEVACIA
+73 KLNAEVACIA
-83 VHEESMFVLGTEK
+83 VHDESTFVLGTEK

-109 EFVKYCTNW
+109 EFVKYCASW
-118 NAQLREMEM
+118 NAQLRGMEM
-127 LKMVADHGRN
+127 LKMVAENGRN
-137 VQRDL
+137 VQRDSL
-142 PDPMADVYVLRKMVE
+142 DPMSDVYVLRKMVE

-162 LYSEALEKSS
+162 LYSEALEKST

-185 PFIVVHGLPDGV
+185 PSVIVHGLPDGV

-225 RSFVEDLQEQ
+225 RSLDEDIQEL
-235 RTCVELDQEIQPGKS
+235 RTCVELNREIQPGKS
-250 TCDFNRESPVAK
+250 ICDFNRESPMAK
-262 LSNQDPSNVRT
+262 LSNHDTSNVRT
-273 PPQFLYDLPGSR
+273 PPQFLYELPGSR
-285 IPVDLNQDLLAT
+285 IPLDLNQELLTA
-297 RPTTNFNR
+297 RPTTNFNHD
-305 ELSPTGASIVMDSN
+305 LSPTGASIIMDSK

-330 TGKEGPS
+330 T
-337 GEKSR
+337 
-342 MLKRKEKEAMQESDC
+342 
-357 GKNTTGFIGEFS
+357 
-369 NISQHAHVSKR
+369 
-380 LLFSIVHDK
+380 
-389 AEKWN
+389 EKWN

-438 PEAVEIIG
+438 PDAVEIIG

-469 SRHKVRFVI
+469 ARHKVRFVI

-489 NKQGSKQDGHSPLDE
+489 TKYIREGSKQDGHSPLDE
-504 EAHRTMTVDMAPN
+504 ESHRTMTIDMNPN
-517 NHICRS
+517 NHVCRS
-523 VKMKE
+523 MKMKE
-528 SELGPSIDL
+528 SETGTSLDL

-548 DSEIIQITVQDPNAA
+548 DAEIIQITVQDPNT
-563 SEDLSENPTNKAT
+563 SLDDLSENLSDK
-576 SKEPKVLAESPSD
+576 SSCDEPDILVESPSD
-589 AEPDKVANQEEQHT
+589 PVQDDVSNHKDQH
-603 VMEEE
+603 VVVEEE
-608 WNEKIGQLRKQVENL
+608 WNQKIVQLRKQVENL
-623 FNRKYGEAIGFS
+623 FNRKYGEAMGFS
-635 DPVTIPYLKFQ
+635 DPVKVPYLKFQ
-646 SHPEDLFVDGLPEG
+646 SHPEELFVDGLPDD
-660 IPFRKPNCFGI
+660 IPFRTPNCFGI
-671 SNLQKILEV
+671 SKLQKILDV
-680 SESIQFIIKRPQL
+680 SENIRFIIKRPQL
-693 LLEEVQE
+693 LLDEVQDT
-700 PCKERMDTGAATQES
+700 CKERTNSGVSTQEPRDS
-715 HDCVKDEATQLKR
+715 VKDESTQLKR
-728 EIQPVLETPGKAPVK
+728 QIQAGSPLGSRMACFHSTSEVSDEANVGLADPATELPDKATVK
-743 QLTNSDGNKSN
+743 HLTSSDGNKSN

-856 FQGLIPKPGLHI
+856 FQGLIPKP
-868 HQPYPQ
+868 
-874 PVPLA
+874 
-879 ACVPAKEL
+879 
-887 QDPQKAKYC
+887 
-896 WKSEIKTE
+896 
-904 NAGNAQLVRQHLWR
+904 
-918 EEAPRRITSL
+918 APRRITSL

-981 NPGAVEVTGLP
+981 NPEAIEVTGLP

-1005 SRLEKILK
+1005 NRLEKILK
-1013 ARDRIGMI
+1013 VRDRIRMI

-1033 NEASKSVC
+1033 NEASKSAS
-1041 KQEAVHKRKRRR
+1041 KPETVHKRKRRR
-1053 VSEGSIVPSSSNV
+1053 MSEGNIGPSSSNM
-1066 EAGASPNP
+1066 EAGVSPNP

>member
-1 MFFGGERRDRRCG
+1 
-14 GSSKFK
+14 
-20 GVNMAHA
+20 MAHI
-27 GSLEEGVRGNNCHE
+27 GSLEEGARSNNCHE
-41 QLLMCGIQSFSD
+41 QLLMCGVQSFSD

-83 VHEESMFVLGTEK
+83 VHEETMFVLGTEK
-96 GKVFLNARRELQK
+96 GKLFLNARRELQK

-127 LKMVADHGRN
+127 LKMVTDNGRN
-137 VQRDL
+137 VQRDS

-172 IVPVPYEKILKDP
+172 IVPVPYEKILRDP
-185 PFIVVHGLPDGV
+185 PSIVVHGLPDGV
-197 CFKRPS
+197 SFKRPS

-213 LERSNRIRFTVK
+213 LERSNRIRFIVK
-225 RSFVEDLQEQ
+225 RSFDEDLQEL
-235 RTCVELDQEIQPGKS
+235 RTRVDQDREIQPGKS

-262 LSNQDPSNVRT
+262 LANQDTSNVRT

-285 IPVDLNQDLLAT
+285 IPLDLNQDLLAT
-297 RPTTNFNR
+297 RPTTNFNHD
-305 ELSPTGASIVMDSN
+305 LSHTGASIMMDSN
-319 KLPPA
+319 KLPAA

-330 TGKEGPS
+330 TGK
-337 GEKSR
+337 
-342 MLKRKEKEAMQESDC
+342 
-357 GKNTTGFIGEFS
+357 NTTGLIGELS
-369 NISQHAHVSKR
+369 NISQHSHVSKR
-380 LLFSIVHDK
+380 LLFSIIHDK

-469 SRHKVRFVI
+469 ARHKVRFVI
-478 KRMFDERVLTG
+478 KRMFDERVLTEG
-489 NKQGSKQDGHSPLDE
+489 PCYDWSFEPQQSFGTKYIREGSKPDSQSPVDE
-504 EAHRTMTVDMAPN
+504 EPHRTTTLDVAPK

-523 VKMKE
+523 MKMKE
-528 SELGPSIDL
+528 SETGTSIDL
-537 STLKKVKTEPE
+537 STMKKVKTEPE
-548 DSEIIQITVQDPNAA
+548 DSEIIQITVQDPNTA
-563 SEDLSENPTNKAT
+563 SEDLSENLSDKST
-576 SKEPKVLAESPSD
+576 SEEPNVLLESPSD
-589 AEPDKVANQEEQHT
+589 AAQDNVSNHEDQHM
-603 VMEEE
+603 VLKEE
-608 WNEKIGQLRKQVENL
+608 WNEKIIQLRKQVENL
-623 FNRKYGEAIGFS
+623 FNRKYGEAMGFS
-635 DPVTIPYLKFQ
+635 DPVKIPYLKFQ
-646 SHPEDLFVDGLPEG
+646 SHPEELFVDGLPEG
-660 IPFRKPNCFGI
+660 IPFRRPNCFGI
-671 SNLQKILEV
+671 SKLQKILEA
-680 SESIQFIIKRPQL
+680 SEGIHFIIKRPQL
-693 LLEEVQE
+693 LLEGQE
-700 PCKERMDTGAATQES
+700 SCKEKKNTVAATQES
-715 HDCVKDEATQLKR
+715 HDCLKDEATQLKR
-728 EIQPVLETPGKAPVK
+728 QIQTETPDKTTVK
-743 QLTNSDGNKSN
+743 HLTNSDGNKSN

-856 FQGLIPKPGLHI
+856 FQGLIPKP
-868 HQPYPQ
+868 
-874 PVPLA
+874 
-879 ACVPAKEL
+879 
-887 QDPQKAKYC
+887 
-896 WKSEIKTE
+896 
-904 NAGNAQLVRQHLWR
+904 
-918 EEAPRRITSL
+918 APRRITSL

-981 NPGAVEVTGLP
+981 NPDAIEVTGLP

-1013 ARDRIGMI
+1013 VRERIRMT

-1033 NEASKSVC
+1033 NEASKSAS
-1041 KQEAVHKRKRRR
+1041 KQDAVHKRKRRR
-1053 VSEGSIVPSSSNV
+1053 VSEGNIVPSSSNM
-1066 EAGASPNP
+1066 EAGVSPNP

>member
-1 MFFGGERRDRRCG
+1 
-14 GSSKFK
+14 
-20 GVNMAHA
+20 MAQR
-27 GSLEEGVRGNNCHE
+27 GSLEEGARSNNCHE
-41 QLLMCGIQSFSD
+41 QLLMCGVQSLSD

-73 KLNTEVACIA
+73 KLNAEVACIA
-83 VHEESMFVLGTEK
+83 VHDESTFVLGTEK

-109 EFVKYCTNW
+109 EFVKYCASW
-118 NAQLREMEM
+118 NAQLRGMEM
-127 LKMVADHGRN
+127 LKMVAENGRN
-137 VQRDL
+137 VQRDSL
-142 PDPMADVYVLRKMVE
+142 DPMSDVYVLRKMVE

-162 LYSEALEKSS
+162 LYSEALEKST

-185 PFIVVHGLPDGV
+185 PSVIVHGLPDGV

-225 RSFVEDLQEQ
+225 RSLDEDIQEL
-235 RTCVELDQEIQPGKS
+235 RTCVELNREIQPGKS
-250 TCDFNRESPVAK
+250 ICDFNRESPMAK
-262 LSNQDPSNVRT
+262 LSNHDTSNVRT
-273 PPQFLYDLPGSR
+273 PPQFLYELPGSR
-285 IPVDLNQDLLAT
+285 IPLDLNQELLTA
-297 RPTTNFNR
+297 RPTTNFNHD
-305 ELSPTGASIVMDSN
+305 LSPTGASIIMDSK

-330 TGKEGPS
+330 T
-337 GEKSR
+337 
-342 MLKRKEKEAMQESDC
+342 
-357 GKNTTGFIGEFS
+357 
-369 NISQHAHVSKR
+369 
-380 LLFSIVHDK
+380 
-389 AEKWN
+389 EKWN

-438 PEAVEIIG
+438 PDAVEIIG

-469 SRHKVRFVI
+469 ARHKVRFVI

-489 NKQGSKQDGHSPLDE
+489 TKYIREGSKQDGHSPLDE
-504 EAHRTMTVDMAPN
+504 ESHRTMTIDMNPN
-517 NHICRS
+517 NHVCRS
-523 VKMKE
+523 MKMKE
-528 SELGPSIDL
+528 SETGTSLDL

-548 DSEIIQITVQDPNAA
+548 DAEIIQITVQDPNT
-563 SEDLSENPTNKAT
+563 SLDDLSENLSDK
-576 SKEPKVLAESPSD
+576 SSCDEPDILVESPSD
-589 AEPDKVANQEEQHT
+589 PVQDDVSNHKDQH
-603 VMEEE
+603 VVVEEE
-608 WNEKIGQLRKQVENL
+608 WNQKIVQLRKQVENL
-623 FNRKYGEAIGFS
+623 FNRKYGEAMGFS
-635 DPVTIPYLKFQ
+635 DPVKVPYLKFQ
-646 SHPEDLFVDGLPEG
+646 SHPEELFVDGLPDD
-660 IPFRKPNCFGI
+660 IPFRTPNCFGI
-671 SNLQKILEV
+671 SKLQKILDV
-680 SESIQFIIKRPQL
+680 SENIRFIIKRPQL
-693 LLEEVQE
+693 LLDEVQDT
-700 PCKERMDTGAATQES
+700 CKERTNSGGGRKPEHPEETHAVTGRTCKLHTDSTEVSTQEPRDS
-715 HDCVKDEATQLKR
+715 VKDESTQLKR
-728 EIQPVLETPGKAPVK
+728 QIQAGSPLGSRMACFHSTSEVSDEANVGLADPATELPDKATVK
-743 QLTNSDGNKSN
+743 HLTSSDGNKSN

-856 FQGLIPKPGLHI
+856 FQGLIPKP
-868 HQPYPQ
+868 
-874 PVPLA
+874 
-879 ACVPAKEL
+879 
-887 QDPQKAKYC
+887 
-896 WKSEIKTE
+896 
-904 NAGNAQLVRQHLWR
+904 
-918 EEAPRRITSL
+918 APRRITSL

-981 NPGAVEVTGLP
+981 NPEAIEVTGLP

-1005 SRLEKILK
+1005 NRLEKILK
-1013 ARDRIGMI
+1013 VRDRIRMI

-1033 NEASKSVC
+1033 NEASKSAS
-1041 KQEAVHKRKRRR
+1041 KPETVHKRKRRR
-1053 VSEGSIVPSSSNV
+1053 MSEGNIGPSSSNM
-1066 EAGASPNP
+1066 EAGVSPNP

>member
-1 MFFGGERRDRRCG
+1 
-14 GSSKFK
+14 
-20 GVNMAHA
+20 MAHI
-27 GSLEEGVRGNNCHE
+27 GSLEEGARSNHCQE
-41 QLLMCGIQSFSD
+41 QLLMCGVQSFSD

-83 VHEESMFVLGTEK
+83 VHEETMYVLGTEK
-96 GKVFLNARRELQK
+96 GKLFLNARRELQK

-127 LKMVADHGRN
+127 LKMVTDNGRN
-137 VQRDL
+137 VQRDS
-142 PDPMADVYVLRKMVE
+142 PDPMADIYVLRKMVE

-185 PFIVVHGLPDGV
+185 PSIVVHGLPDGV
-197 CFKRPS
+197 SFKRPS

-225 RSFVEDLQEQ
+225 RSFDEDLQEL
-235 RTCVELDQEIQPGKS
+235 RTCVDREIQPGKS
-250 TCDFNRESPVAK
+250 TCDFNRESPVVK
-262 LSNQDPSNVRT
+262 LSNQDTGNVRT

-285 IPVDLNQDLLAT
+285 IPLDLNQDLLAP
-297 RPTTNFNR
+297 RPTTNFNHD
-305 ELSPTGASIVMDSN
+305 LSPTGASIMMDSN
-319 KLPPA
+319 KPPPA

-330 TGKEGPS
+330 T
-337 GEKSR
+337 
-342 MLKRKEKEAMQESDC
+342 
-357 GKNTTGFIGEFS
+357 
-369 NISQHAHVSKR
+369 
-380 LLFSIVHDK
+380 
-389 AEKWN
+389 EKWN

-469 SRHKVRFVI
+469 ARHKVRFVI

-489 NKQGSKQDGHSPLDE
+489 CGEWCATGQPFTIYNDLDEGTEGTKYLREGSKQDSQSPLDE
-504 EAHRTMTVDMAPN
+504 ESHRTTTLDMTPK
-517 NHICRS
+517 NHVCRS

-528 SELGPSIDL
+528 NETGISIDL
-537 STLKKVKTEPE
+537 STMKKVKTEPE
-548 DSEIIQITVQDPNAA
+548 DSEIIQITVQDPSTA
-563 SEDLSENPTNKAT
+563 SEDLIESLSDKSTSEEHN
-576 SKEPKVLAESPSD
+576 VLLESPSD
-589 AEPDKVANQEEQHT
+589 SAQDNISNQTDQHI
-603 VMEEE
+603 ML
-608 WNEKIGQLRKQVENL
+608 K
-623 FNRKYGEAIGFS
+623 GEAMGFS
-635 DPVTIPYLKFQ
+635 DPVKIPYLKFQ
-646 SHPEDLFVDGLPEG
+646 SHPEELFVDGLPEG
-660 IPFRKPNCFGI
+660 IPFRRPNCFGI
-671 SNLQKILEV
+671 TKLQKILKA
-680 SESIQFIIKRPQL
+680 SEGIQFIIKRPQL
-693 LLEEVQE
+693 LLDGQE
-700 PCKERMDTGAATQES
+700 SCKDGKNTIAATQEN
-715 HDCVKDEATQLKR
+715 HDCLKDEATPLKVQ
-728 EIQPVLETPGKAPVK
+728 IQTDLKTVDSSDHCPAADRETPDKTPVK
-743 QLTNSDGNKSN
+743 HLTNSDGNKSN

-764 PENYDA
+764 PESYDA

-856 FQGLIPKPGLHI
+856 FQGLIPKPGLHT
-868 HQPYPQ
+868 HQPYPH

-879 ACVPAKEL
+879 ACAPPKEF
-887 QDPQKAKYC
+887 QDPQKPKHD
-896 WKSEIKTE
+896 WKPEIKPE
-904 NAGNAQLVRQHLWR
+904 NAGNPQRK
-918 EEAPRRITSL
+918 EEAPRRMTSL

-981 NPGAVEVTGLP
+981 NPDAIEVTGLP
-992 DDILFRNPTTYDL
+992 DDILFRNPITYDL

-1013 ARDRIGMI
+1013 VRDRIRMT

-1033 NEASKSVC
+1033 NEASKSAS
-1041 KQEAVHKRKRRR
+1041 KQDAVHKRKRRR
-1053 VSEGSIVPSSSNV
+1053 VSEGNIVPSSSNM
-1066 EAGASPNP
+1066 EAGVSPNP

>member
-1 MFFGGERRDRRCG
+1 
-14 GSSKFK
+14 
-20 GVNMAHA
+20 MAHI
-27 GSLEEGVRGNNCHE
+27 GSLEEGTRSNNCHE
-41 QLLMCGIQSFSD
+41 QLLMCGVQSFSD

-83 VHEESMFVLGTEK
+83 VHEETMYVLGTEK
-96 GKVFLNARRELQK
+96 GKLFLNARRELQK

-127 LKMVADHGRN
+127 LKMVTDNSRN
-137 VQRDL
+137 VQRES

-185 PFIVVHGLPDGV
+185 PSIVVHGLPDGV
-197 CFKRPS
+197 SFKPPS

-225 RSFVEDLQEQ
+225 RSFEEDLQEL
-235 RTCVELDQEIQPGKS
+235 RPCVDREIQPGKS

-262 LSNQDPSNVRT
+262 LSNQDASNVRM

-285 IPVDLNQDLLAT
+285 IPLDLNQDLLAA
-297 RPTTNFNR
+297 RPTTNFNHD
-305 ELSPTGASIVMDSN
+305 LSPTGASITMDSN

-330 TGKEGPS
+330 T
-337 GEKSR
+337 
-342 MLKRKEKEAMQESDC
+342 
-357 GKNTTGFIGEFS
+357 
-369 NISQHAHVSKR
+369 
-380 LLFSIVHDK
+380 
-389 AEKWN
+389 EKWN

-469 SRHKVRFVI
+469 ARHKVRFVI
-478 KRMFDERVLTG
+478 KRMFDERVLTEG
-489 NKQGSKQDGHSPLDE
+489 PCCDRSFEPQQAFGTKYIREGSKQESQSPLDE
-504 EAHRTMTVDMAPN
+504 ESHRTALLDMTPK
-517 NHICRS
+517 NHVCRS
-523 VKMKE
+523 MKIKE
-528 SELGPSIDL
+528 NETGTSIDL
-537 STLKKVKTEPE
+537 TTMKKVKTEPE
-548 DSEIIQITVQDPNAA
+548 DSEIIQITVQDSSTA
-563 SEDLSENPTNKAT
+563 SDDLSESLSDKST
-576 SKEPKVLAESPSD
+576 SEEHSVLLESPSD
-589 AEPDKVANQEEQHT
+589 SAQDNVSNHEDQHM
-603 VMEEE
+603 VLKEE
-608 WNEKIGQLRKQVENL
+608 WNEKILQLRKQVENL
-623 FNRKYGEAIGFS
+623 FNRKYGEAMGFS
-635 DPVTIPYLKFQ
+635 DPVKIPYLKFQ
-646 SHPEDLFVDGLPEG
+646 SHPEELFVDGLPEG

-671 SNLQKILEV
+671 SKLQKILEA
-680 SESIQFIIKRPQL
+680 SEDIQFIIKRPQL
-693 LLEEVQE
+693 LLEGQE
-700 PCKERMDTGAATQES
+700 SCKDGQNSLAATQES
-715 HDCVKDEATQLKR
+715 HDCLKEEATPPKR
-728 EIQPVLETPGKAPVK
+728 QIQSETPDNTPV
-743 QLTNSDGNKSN
+743 TNSDGNKSN

-844 VADKIKFTITRP
+844 MADKIKFTITRP
-856 FQGLIPKPGLHI
+856 FQGLIPKPGLHS
-868 HQPYPQ
+868 HQSYPH
-874 PVPLA
+874 PVPLD
-879 ACVPAKEL
+879 ACAPPKEF
-887 QDPQKAKYC
+887 QDPQKPKYD
-896 WKSEIKTE
+896 WKSEIKPE
-904 NAGNAQLVRQHLWR
+904 NAGNPQRK

-981 NPGAVEVTGLP
+981 NPDAIEVTGLP

-1013 ARDRIGMI
+1013 VQDRIMMT
-1021 IKSQL
+1021 IKSPL

-1033 NEASKSVC
+1033 NEASKSAS
-1041 KQEAVHKRKRRR
+1041 KQDVAHKRKRRR
-1053 VSEGSIVPSSSNV
+1053 VSEGNIVPSSSNM
-1066 EAGASPNP
+1066 EAGVSPNP

>member
-1 MFFGGERRDRRCG
+1 
-14 GSSKFK
+14 
-20 GVNMAHA
+20 MAHI
-27 GSLEEGVRGNNCHE
+27 GSLEEGARSNNCHE
-41 QLLMCGIQSFSD
+41 QLLMCGVQSFSD

-83 VHEESMFVLGTEK
+83 VHEETMFVLGTEK
-96 GKVFLNARRELQK
+96 GKLFLNARRELQK

-127 LKMVADHGRN
+127 LKMVTDNGRN
-137 VQRDL
+137 VQRDS
-142 PDPMADVYVLRKMVE
+142 PDPMADIYVLRKMVE

-172 IVPVPYEKILKDP
+172 IVPVPYEKILRDP
-185 PFIVVHGLPDGV
+185 PSIMVHGLPDGV
-197 CFKRPS
+197 SFKRPS

-225 RSFVEDLQEQ
+225 RSFDEDLQEL
-235 RTCVELDQEIQPGKS
+235 RTRVDQDREIQPGKS

-262 LSNQDPSNVRT
+262 LANQDTSNVRT

-285 IPVDLNQDLLAT
+285 IPLDLNQDLLAT
-297 RPTTNFNR
+297 RPTTNFNHD
-305 ELSPTGASIVMDSN
+305 LSHTGASIVMDSN

-330 TGKEGPS
+330 T
-337 GEKSR
+337 
-342 MLKRKEKEAMQESDC
+342 
-357 GKNTTGFIGEFS
+357 
-369 NISQHAHVSKR
+369 
-380 LLFSIVHDK
+380 
-389 AEKWN
+389 EKWN

-469 SRHKVRFVI
+469 ARHKVRFVI

-489 NKQGSKQDGHSPLDE
+489 TKYIREGSKPDSQSPVDE
-504 EAHRTMTVDMAPN
+504 EPHRTTTLDVAPK

-523 VKMKE
+523 MKMKE
-528 SELGPSIDL
+528 SETGTSIDL
-537 STLKKVKTEPE
+537 STMKKVKTEPE
-548 DSEIIQITVQDPNAA
+548 DSEIIQITVQDPNTA
-563 SEDLSENPTNKAT
+563 SEDLSENLSDKST
-576 SKEPKVLAESPSD
+576 SEEPSVLLESPLD
-589 AEPDKVANQEEQHT
+589 AAQDNVSNHEDQHM
-603 VMEEE
+603 VLKEE
-608 WNEKIGQLRKQVENL
+608 WNEKILQLRKQVENL
-623 FNRKYGEAIGFS
+623 FNRKYGEAMGFS
-635 DPVTIPYLKFQ
+635 DPVKIPYLKFQ
-646 SHPEDLFVDGLPEG
+646 SHPEELFVDGLPEG
-660 IPFRKPNCFGI
+660 IPFRRPNCFGI
-671 SNLQKILEV
+671 SKLQKILEA
-680 SESIQFIIKRPQL
+680 SEGIHFIIKRPQL
-693 LLEEVQE
+693 LLEGQE
-700 PCKERMDTGAATQES
+700 SCKEKKNTVATTQES
-715 HDCVKDEATQLKR
+715 HDCLKDEATQLKR
-728 EIQPVLETPGKAPVK
+728 QIQTETPDKTTVK
-743 QLTNSDGNKSN
+743 HLTNSDGNKSN

-856 FQGLIPKPGLHI
+856 FQGLIPKP
-868 HQPYPQ
+868 
-874 PVPLA
+874 
-879 ACVPAKEL
+879 
-887 QDPQKAKYC
+887 
-896 WKSEIKTE
+896 
-904 NAGNAQLVRQHLWR
+904 
-918 EEAPRRITSL
+918 APRRITSL

-981 NPGAVEVTGLP
+981 NPDAVEVTGLP

-1013 ARDRIGMI
+1013 VRDRIRMT

-1033 NEASKSVC
+1033 NEASKSAS
-1041 KQEAVHKRKRRR
+1041 KQDAVHKRKRRR
-1053 VSEGSIVPSSSNV
+1053 VSEGNIVPSSSNM
-1066 EAGASPNP
+1066 EAGVSPNP

>member
-1 MFFGGERRDRRCG
+1 
-14 GSSKFK
+14 
-20 GVNMAHA
+20 MAQR
-27 GSLEEGVRGNNCHE
+27 GNLEEGARSNNCHE
-41 QLLMCGIQSFSD
+41 QLLTRGVQSLSD
-53 KKDIITSL
+53 KKDIITCL

-73 KLNTEVACIA
+73 KLNAEVACIA
-83 VHEESMFVLGTEK
+83 VHDESTFVLGTEK

-109 EFVKYCTNW
+109 EFVKYCASW
-118 NAQLREMEM
+118 NAQLRGMEM
-127 LKMVADHGRN
+127 LKMVAENGRN
-137 VQRDL
+137 MQRDSL
-142 PDPMADVYVLRKMVE
+142 DPMSDVYVLRKMVE

-162 LYSEALEKSS
+162 LYSEALEKST

-185 PFIVVHGLPDGV
+185 PSIIVHGLPDGI

-225 RSFVEDLQEQ
+225 RSLDEDIQEL
-235 RTCVELDQEIQPGKS
+235 RNCVELNREIQPGKS
-250 TCDFNRESPVAK
+250 VSDFNRESPMAK
-262 LSNQDPSNVRT
+262 LSNHDTSNVRT
-273 PPQFLYDLPGSR
+273 PPQFLYELPGSR
-285 IPVDLNQDLLAT
+285 IPLDLNQELLTA
-297 RPTTNFNR
+297 RPTTNFNH
-305 ELSPTGASIVMDSN
+305 ELSPTGASVVMDSK

-330 TGKEGPS
+330 T
-337 GEKSR
+337 
-342 MLKRKEKEAMQESDC
+342 
-357 GKNTTGFIGEFS
+357 
-369 NISQHAHVSKR
+369 
-380 LLFSIVHDK
+380 
-389 AEKWN
+389 EKWN

-438 PEAVEIIG
+438 PDAVEIIG

-469 SRHKVRFVI
+469 ARHKVRFVI

-489 NKQGSKQDGHSPLDE
+489 TKYIREGSKQEGHSPLDE
-504 EAHRTMTVDMAPN
+504 ESHRVMAIDMNPT
-517 NHICRS
+517 NHVCRS
-523 VKMKE
+523 MKIKE
-528 SELGPSIDL
+528 SETGTSLDL

-548 DSEIIQITVQDPNAA
+548 DAEIIQITVQDANT
-563 SEDLSENPTNKAT
+563 SLDDLSENLSDK
-576 SKEPKVLAESPSD
+576 SSSDEPDILVASPSD
-589 AEPDKVANQEEQHT
+589 SVQDDVSNHKDQHV

-608 WNEKIGQLRKQVENL
+608 WKIVQLRKQVENL
-623 FNRKYGEAIGFS
+623 FNRKYAEAMGFS
-635 DPVTIPYLKFQ
+635 DPVKVPYMKFQ
-646 SHPEDLFVDGLPEG
+646 SHPEDLFVDGLPDG
-660 IPFRKPNCFGI
+660 ISFRAPSCFGI
-671 SNLQKILEV
+671 SKLQKILEV
-680 SESIQFIIKRPQL
+680 SENIRFIIKRPQL
-693 LLEEVQE
+693 LLSEVQDM
-700 PCKERMDTGAATQES
+700 CKERTSSGGRRKLEHPEEIHSVTGRTCKLHTDSTEVSPQEPRDS
-715 HDCVKDEATQLKR
+715 VKDEAMQLKR
-728 EIQPVLETPGKAPVK
+728 QIQTGSPLGSRMVCFHSSSEVPDEANAGLVDSATEIPDKATVK
-743 QLTNSDGNKSN
+743 HLTTSDGNKSN

-856 FQGLIPKPGLHI
+856 FQGLIPKP
-868 HQPYPQ
+868 
-874 PVPLA
+874 
-879 ACVPAKEL
+879 
-887 QDPQKAKYC
+887 
-896 WKSEIKTE
+896 
-904 NAGNAQLVRQHLWR
+904 
-918 EEAPRRITSL
+918 APRRITSL

-981 NPGAVEVTGLP
+981 NPEAIEVTGLP
-992 DDILFRNPTTYDL
+992 DDVAFRNPTTYDL
-1005 SRLEKILK
+1005 NRLEKILK
-1013 ARDRIGMI
+1013 VRDRIRMI

-1033 NEASKSVC
+1033 NEASKSAS
-1041 KQEAVHKRKRRR
+1041 KPEAVHKRKRRR
-1053 VSEGSIVPSSSNV
+1053 VSEGNIIPSSSNM
-1066 EAGASPNP
+1066 EAGVSSNP

>member
-1 MFFGGERRDRRCG
+1 
-14 GSSKFK
+14 
-20 GVNMAHA
+20 MAHI
-27 GSLEEGVRGNNCHE
+27 GSLEEGARSNNCHE
-41 QLLMCGIQSFSD
+41 QLLMCGVQSFSD

-83 VHEESMFVLGTEK
+83 VHEETMFVLGTEK
-96 GKVFLNARRELQK
+96 GKLFLNARRELQK

-127 LKMVADHGRN
+127 LKMVTDNGRN
-137 VQRDL
+137 VQRDS

-172 IVPVPYEKILKDP
+172 IVPVPYEKILRDP
-185 PFIVVHGLPDGV
+185 PSIVVHGLPDGV
-197 CFKRPS
+197 SFKRPS

-213 LERSNRIRFTVK
+213 LERSNRIRFIVK
-225 RSFVEDLQEQ
+225 RSFDEDLQEL
-235 RTCVELDQEIQPGKS
+235 RTRVDQDREIQPGKS

-262 LSNQDPSNVRT
+262 LANQDTSNVRT

-285 IPVDLNQDLLAT
+285 IPLDLNQDLLAT
-297 RPTTNFNR
+297 RPTTNFNHD
-305 ELSPTGASIVMDSN
+305 LSHTGASIMMDSN
-319 KLPPA
+319 KLPAA

-330 TGKEGPS
+330 T
-337 GEKSR
+337 
-342 MLKRKEKEAMQESDC
+342 
-357 GKNTTGFIGEFS
+357 
-369 NISQHAHVSKR
+369 
-380 LLFSIVHDK
+380 
-389 AEKWN
+389 EKWN

-469 SRHKVRFVI
+469 ARHKVRFVI
-478 KRMFDERVLTG
+478 KRMFDERVLTEG
-489 NKQGSKQDGHSPLDE
+489 PCYDWSFEPQQSFGTKYIREGSKPDSQSPVDE
-504 EAHRTMTVDMAPN
+504 EPHRTTTLDVAPK

-523 VKMKE
+523 MKMKE
-528 SELGPSIDL
+528 SETGTSIDL
-537 STLKKVKTEPE
+537 STMKKVKTEPE
-548 DSEIIQITVQDPNAA
+548 DSEIIQITVQDPNTA
-563 SEDLSENPTNKAT
+563 SEDLSENLSDKST
-576 SKEPKVLAESPSD
+576 SEEPNVLLESPSD
-589 AEPDKVANQEEQHT
+589 AAQDNVSNHEDQHM
-603 VMEEE
+603 VLKEE
-608 WNEKIGQLRKQVENL
+608 WNEKIIQLRKQVENL
-623 FNRKYGEAIGFS
+623 FNRKYGEAMGFS
-635 DPVTIPYLKFQ
+635 DPVKIPYLKFQ
-646 SHPEDLFVDGLPEG
+646 SHPEELFVDGLPEG
-660 IPFRKPNCFGI
+660 IPFRRPNCFGI
-671 SNLQKILEV
+671 SKLQKILEA
-680 SESIQFIIKRPQL
+680 SEGIHFIIKRPQL
-693 LLEEVQE
+693 LLEGQE
-700 PCKERMDTGAATQES
+700 SCKEKKNTVAATQES
-715 HDCVKDEATQLKR
+715 HDCLKDEATQLKR
-728 EIQPVLETPGKAPVK
+728 QIQTETPDKTTVK
-743 QLTNSDGNKSN
+743 HLTNSDGNKSN

-856 FQGLIPKPGLHI
+856 FQGLIPKPGLHT
-868 HQPYPQ
+868 HQPYPH

-879 ACVPAKEL
+879 ACIPPKEF
-887 QDPQKAKYC
+887 QDPQKPKYS

-904 NAGNAQLVRQHLWR
+904 NAGNPQRK

-981 NPGAVEVTGLP
+981 NPDAIEVTGLP

-1013 ARDRIGMI
+1013 VRERIRMT

-1033 NEASKSVC
+1033 NEASKSAS
-1041 KQEAVHKRKRRR
+1041 KQDAVHKRKRRR
-1053 VSEGSIVPSSSNV
+1053 VSEGNIVPSSSNM
-1066 EAGASPNP
+1066 EAGVSPNP

>member
-1 MFFGGERRDRRCG
+1 
-14 GSSKFK
+14 
-20 GVNMAHA
+20 MAHI
-27 GSLEEGVRGNNCHE
+27 GSLEEGARSNNCHE
-41 QLLMCGIQSFSD
+41 QLLMCGVQSFSD

-83 VHEESMFVLGTEK
+83 VHEETMFVLGTEK
-96 GKVFLNARRELQK
+96 GKLFLNARRELQK

-127 LKMVADHGRN
+127 LKMVTDNGRN
-137 VQRDL
+137 VQRDS
-142 PDPMADVYVLRKMVE
+142 PDPMADIYVLRKMVE

-172 IVPVPYEKILKDP
+172 IVPVPYEKILRDP
-185 PFIVVHGLPDGV
+185 PSIMVHGLPDGV
-197 CFKRPS
+197 SFKRPS

-225 RSFVEDLQEQ
+225 RSFDEDLQEL
-235 RTCVELDQEIQPGKS
+235 RTRVDQDREIQPGKS

-262 LSNQDPSNVRT
+262 LANQDTSNVRT

-285 IPVDLNQDLLAT
+285 IPLDLNQDLLAT
-297 RPTTNFNR
+297 RPTTNFNHD
-305 ELSPTGASIVMDSN
+305 LSHTGASIVMDSN

-330 TGKEGPS
+330 TGKS
-337 GEKSR
+337 
-342 MLKRKEKEAMQESDC
+342 
-357 GKNTTGFIGEFS
+357 TTGFIGELS
-369 NISQHAHVSKR
+369 NISQHSHVSKR
-380 LLFSIVHDK
+380 LLFSIIHDK

-469 SRHKVRFVI
+469 ARHKVRFVI
-478 KRMFDERVLTG
+478 KRMFDERVLTEG
-489 NKQGSKQDGHSPLDE
+489 PCYDWSFEPQQSFGTKYIREGSKPDSQSPVDE
-504 EAHRTMTVDMAPN
+504 EPHRTTTLDVAPK

-523 VKMKE
+523 MKMKE
-528 SELGPSIDL
+528 SETGTSIDL
-537 STLKKVKTEPE
+537 STMKKVKTEPE
-548 DSEIIQITVQDPNAA
+548 DSEIIQITVQDPNTA
-563 SEDLSENPTNKAT
+563 SEDLSENLSDKST
-576 SKEPKVLAESPSD
+576 SEEPSVLLESPLD
-589 AEPDKVANQEEQHT
+589 AAQDNVSNHEDQHM
-603 VMEEE
+603 VLKEE
-608 WNEKIGQLRKQVENL
+608 WNEKILQLRKQVENL
-623 FNRKYGEAIGFS
+623 FNRKYGEAMGFS
-635 DPVTIPYLKFQ
+635 DPVKIPYLKFQ
-646 SHPEDLFVDGLPEG
+646 SHPEELFVDGLPEG
-660 IPFRKPNCFGI
+660 IPFRRPNCFGI
-671 SNLQKILEV
+671 SKLQKILEA
-680 SESIQFIIKRPQL
+680 SEGIHFIIKRPQL
-693 LLEEVQE
+693 LLEGQE
-700 PCKERMDTGAATQES
+700 SCKEKKNTVATTQES
-715 HDCVKDEATQLKR
+715 HDCLKDEATQLKR
-728 EIQPVLETPGKAPVK
+728 QIQTETPDKTTVK
-743 QLTNSDGNKSN
+743 HLTNSDGNKSN

-856 FQGLIPKPGLHI
+856 FQGLIPKP
-868 HQPYPQ
+868 
-874 PVPLA
+874 
-879 ACVPAKEL
+879 
-887 QDPQKAKYC
+887 
-896 WKSEIKTE
+896 
-904 NAGNAQLVRQHLWR
+904 
-918 EEAPRRITSL
+918 
-928 EKAYAALQEDEE
+928 EDEE

-981 NPGAVEVTGLP
+981 NPDAVEVTGLP

-1013 ARDRIGMI
+1013 VRDRIRMT

-1033 NEASKSVC
+1033 NEASKSAS
-1041 KQEAVHKRKRRR
+1041 KQDAVHKRKRRR
-1053 VSEGSIVPSSSNV
+1053 VSEGNIVPSSSNM
-1066 EAGASPNP
+1066 EAGVSPNP